1 LPHAPDPGNAGVGRG
16 NKLSVLCIV
25 PWCADGL
32 TFFIHNKLKSL
43 LTALFALL
51 LPVLASAQFSV
62 TGKITDQQTGEA
74 LPGATITINSLAIS
88 VTSNATGNYAFKN
101 LKGGNYTLNVSYI
114 GYKTAQSNV
123 SLNAN
128 TTADITLTDEIT
140 VSATR
145 ASAKSPTAF
154 TNLNKEDIAKSNTG
168 RGFEYLLEQTPSTVV
183 SSNAGGGIGYTSIR
197 VRGSDASRVNVTVN
211 GIPINDAE
219 SQGSFFVNLPDLAS
233 SVKSIQVQR
242 GVGTSTNGAGAFG
255 ASVNVQTNT
264 RIDTAYAEI
273 NSSAGSYATLKNTL
287 SLGTGLLGGHFSLD
301 GRLSKIN
308 SDGYIDRAKS
318 DLRSFFVS
326 AAYYGKKNVVRF
338 NVFSGH
344 EKTYQAWNGVPEDSV
359 LAGNRTYNEVG
370 YIESTK
376 KFYNNQTDNY
386 TQNHYQL
393 LYDQQLSDALSFS
406 GALHFTKGYGY
417 YEEYKNDQK
426 VTKYGL
432 TPVVIGGVAI
442 TNTDLV
448 RQLWLNNDFYGVT
461 YNLNYH
467 PTNKFTAILG
477 GAYNE
482 YKGAHYDNIQWT
494 QQSVNITPGYEYSRN
509 DAKKTDF
516 NIFGRAELNVGDV
529 LFYGDLQYRRINYS
543 FLGFDRDLKNV
554 QQQSTMNFINP
565 KVGLTYNV
573 TDNSNVYASLAI
585 GNREPNRNDFT
596 NSSPASR
603 PKSENL
609 KDFEAGYRYAA
620 QNFSAGINGF
630 YMLYK
635 NQLVLTGSL
644 NDVGGAI
651 RTNIDDSYRAG
662 VEVNG
667 KVRIT
672 PELSWAA
679 NATVSTN
686 KVKNFTQYLYN
697 YDTDALNATQYSKS
711 DLAYSPNFIGAST
724 ISYQPIRNTEIA
736 FVSKYVGMQ
745 YLDNTSTQSRSLP
758 RYFVNDVRLNYNFKL
773 AGVKNIGIG
782 LLINNIFSAK
792 YQSDGATYPSI
803 AEGKLTNYNY
813 FFTQA
818 PANFLASVNIRF

>member
-1 LPHAPDPGNAGVGRG
+1 M
-16 NKLSVLCIV
+16 
-25 PWCADGL
+25 
-32 TFFIHNKLKSL
+32 
-43 LTALFALL
+43 L

-62 TGKITDQQTGEA
+62 TGKITDQQTGET

-88 VTSNATGNYAFKN
+88 VTSNAGGNYAFKN
-101 LKGGNYTLNVSYI
+101 LKSGNYTLSVSYI

-128 TTADITLTDEIT
+128 GSADISLSRSATVTDEVRI
-140 VSATR
+140 SATR

-154 TNLNKEDIAKSNTG
+154 TNINKEDIAKNNTG

-183 SSNAGGGIGYTSIR
+183 SSNAGAGIGYTSIR
-197 VRGSDASRVNVTVN
+197 VRGSDATRVNVTVN

-219 SQGSFFVNLPDLAS
+219 SQGSYFVNLPDLAS

-273 NSSAGSYATLKNTL
+273 NSSAGSYNTLKNTV
-287 SLGTGLLGGHFSLD
+287 SLGTGLLGGHFSVD

-326 AAYYGKKNVVRF
+326 AAYYGKKNVVRL

-370 YIESTK
+370 YIASTN

-406 GALHFTKGYGY
+406 GALHYTKGYGY
-417 YEEYKNDQK
+417 YEEYKNDQP

-461 YNLNYH
+461 YNFNYH
-467 PTNKFTAILG
+467 PSNKFTAILG

-573 TDNSNVYASLAI
+573 TDNSNVYASLAV

-603 PKSENL
+603 PKPENL
-609 KDFEAGYRYAA
+609 KDFEAGYRYAS
-620 QNFSAGINGF
+620 QNFVAGINGF

-679 NATVSTN
+679 NATLSTN

-697 YDTDALNATQYSKS
+697 YDTDALDATQFAKT
-711 DLAYSPNFIGAST
+711 DLAYSPNLTGAST
-724 ISYQPIRNTEIA
+724 ISYQPIKNTEIA
-736 FVSKYVGMQ
+736 FISKYVGMQ

-773 AGVKNIGIG
+773 AGVKNIGLG
-782 LLINNIFSAK
+782 LLVNNIFSAK
-792 YQSDGATYPSI
+792 YISDGATYPSI
-803 AEGKLTNYNY
+803 AGGQVYNYNY

-818 PANFLASVNIRF
+818 PANFLASVNIKF

>member
-1 LPHAPDPGNAGVGRG
+1 M
-16 NKLSVLCIV
+16 
-25 PWCADGL
+25 
-32 TFFIHNKLKSL
+32 KSL
-43 LTALFALL
+43 FTALFALL

-62 TGKITDQQTGEA
+62 TGKITDQQTGET

-88 VTSNATGNYAFKN
+88 VTSNAGGNYAFKN
-101 LKGGNYTLNVSYI
+101 LKSGNYTLSVSYI

-128 TTADITLTDEIT
+128 GSADISLSRSATVTDEVRI
-140 VSATR
+140 SATR

-154 TNLNKEDIAKSNTG
+154 TNINKEDIAKNNTG

-183 SSNAGGGIGYTSIR
+183 SSNAGAGIGYTSIR
-197 VRGSDASRVNVTVN
+197 VRGSDATRVNVTVN

-219 SQGSFFVNLPDLAS
+219 SQGSYFVNLPDLAS

-273 NSSAGSYATLKNTL
+273 NSSAGSYNTLKNTV
-287 SLGTGLLGGHFSLD
+287 SLGTGLLGGHFSVD

-326 AAYYGKKNVVRF
+326 AAYYGKKNVVRL

-370 YIESTK
+370 YIASTN

-406 GALHFTKGYGY
+406 GALHYTKGYGY
-417 YEEYKNDQK
+417 YEEYKNDQP

-461 YNLNYH
+461 YNFNYH
-467 PTNKFTAILG
+467 PSNKFTAILG

-573 TDNSNVYASLAI
+573 TDNSNVYASLAV

-603 PKSENL
+603 PKPENL
-609 KDFEAGYRYAA
+609 KDFEAGYRYAS
-620 QNFSAGINGF
+620 QNFVAGINGF

-679 NATVSTN
+679 NATLSTN

-697 YDTDALNATQYSKS
+697 YDTDALDATQFAKT
-711 DLAYSPNFIGAST
+711 DLAYSPNLTGAST
-724 ISYQPIRNTEIA
+724 ISYQPIKNTEIA
-736 FVSKYVGMQ
+736 FISKYVGMQ

-773 AGVKNIGIG
+773 AGVKNIGLG
-782 LLINNIFSAK
+782 LLVNNIFSAK
-792 YQSDGATYPSI
+792 YISDGATYPSI
-803 AEGKLTNYNY
+803 AGGQVYNYNY

-818 PANFLASVNIRF
+818 PANFLASVNIKF